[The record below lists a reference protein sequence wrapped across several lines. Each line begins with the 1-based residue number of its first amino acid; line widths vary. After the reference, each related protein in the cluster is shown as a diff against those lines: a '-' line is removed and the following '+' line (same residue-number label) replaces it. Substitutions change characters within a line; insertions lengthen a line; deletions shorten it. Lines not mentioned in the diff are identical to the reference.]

1 MMYHEHWNLAVFAN
15 GRYPEDVFFL
25 NVFREDMIH
34 IRGSQKPMTSKTWVE
49 FQQRSKDGDS
59 TLSASFFVTS

>member
-1 MMYHEHWNLAVFAN
+1 MNTGIWLCLQMGDTQKTF
-15 GRYPEDVFFL
+15 FFL